1 MISLE
6 ILSQL
11 GEFIGGF
18 GVIFTLIYLA
28 IQLRSNTSS
37 QRADMTARILERLSA
52 QQRFMGSDAEANKFF
67 LLAVTDPTKLS
78 VEERSRYMWIMY
90 EFYGSME
97 FLMQQ
102 YEAGNVNEQLW
113 QRWLHT
119 LDYWLS
125 FPGVKA
131 IWLGRAT
138 PFTDSFTELVELR
151 LMKDDFSFNTTNSR
165 SFMLTGTIP
174 QREEAE

>member
-6 ILSQL
+6 TLSQL

-37 QRADMTARILERLSA
+37 QRADMTARILERVSA
-52 QQRFMGSDAEANKFF
+52 QQRFMGSDAQANKFF
-67 LLAVTDPTKLS
+67 MSSILDPSKLS

-90 EFYGSME
+90 EFFGSME

-102 YEAGNVNEQLW
+102 HEAGNIDETVWL
-113 QRWLHT
+113 RWSHT

-131 IWLGRAT
+131 SWMGRAT

-151 LMKDDFSFNTTNSR
+151 LMKDDFSFNTANSR
-165 SFMLTGTIP
+165 SFMLTGTIS
-174 QREEAE
+174 QSEKAE

>member
-1 MISLE
+1 
-6 ILSQL
+6 
-11 GEFIGGF
+11 
-18 GVIFTLIYLA
+18 
-28 IQLRSNTSS
+28 
-37 QRADMTARILERLSA
+37 
-52 QQRFMGSDAEANKFF
+52 
-67 LLAVTDPTKLS
+67 
-78 VEERSRYMWIMY
+78 MWIMY

-174 QREEAE
+174 QREGAE

>member
-97 FLMQQ
+97 FLMSSTKL
-102 YEAGNVNEQLW
+102 EM
-113 QRWLHT
+113 
-119 LDYWLS
+119 S
-125 FPGVKA
+125 
-131 IWLGRAT
+131 
-138 PFTDSFTELVELR
+138 
-151 LMKDDFSFNTTNSR
+151 TNSYG
-165 SFMLTGTIP
+165 SAGYTLWTIGFP
-174 QREEAE
+174 SPE